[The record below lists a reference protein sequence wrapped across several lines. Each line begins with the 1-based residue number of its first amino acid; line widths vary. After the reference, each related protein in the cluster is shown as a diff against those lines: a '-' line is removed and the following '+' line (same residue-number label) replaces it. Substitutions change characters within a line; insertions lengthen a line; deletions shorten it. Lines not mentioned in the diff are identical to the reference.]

1 MRHGENGLV
10 FKDAEELAAQL
21 QVVGR
26 LPGGLVALTLALS
39 QLSDLCSSTR
49 SAVVGLWD
57 VNRWRKEAEASKIV
71 SHPVLPFTMTGARRA
86 RHTHILLPPV
96 CKDGSCAA
104 FWGVGDKEVSAE
116 VFTCALISDKGLVCP
131 YVLVRTLKL
140 HPCVDGNTAVD
151 MYRETGFLTYKKCQV
166 GWTQPEACSFPAP
179 DRYFKGRAVMGSI
192 LTAPAVVLGVVEG
205 GEDSRWRLKPHRR
218 AAGK

>member
-1 MRHGENGLV
+1 M
-10 FKDAEELAAQL
+10 
-21 QVVGR
+21 
-26 LPGGLVALTLALS
+26 
-39 QLSDLCSSTR
+39 
-49 SAVVGLWD
+49 VGLWD
-57 VNRWRKEAEASKIV
+57 VDRWRKEAEASKIV
-71 SHPVLPFTMTGARRA
+71 SHPALPFTMTGARRA

-104 FWGVGDKEVSAE
+104 LWGEWGTRK
-116 VFTCALISDKGLVCP
+116 FLQKYTCALISDKGLVCP

-140 HPCVDGNTAVD
+140 HSCVDGNTAVD

-179 DRYFKGRAVMGSI
+179 DRYFKGKAVMGSI

-205 GEDSRWRLKPHRR
+205 GEDSRWRLMPHRR
-218 AAGK
+218 AVGK